1 MMDETTAPKSK
12 EEQLAELLA
21 SKPSRQQLRR
31 FFQDKALQFM
41 AQVQIKDSRSRRR
54 EVAKQMAKQSVQK
67 ALKGVPI

>member
-1 MMDETTAPKSK
+1 MDETTAPKSK